1 MDFSTIL
8 QSPDIR
14 AIVQTHGLEREFH
27 DGLYPRSMFRG
38 EAIPVLWPA
47 NVGDSMV
54 FTGVG
59 MMDTTMEPI
68 QPGKDPEPVDYQKE
82 QWSAQLQQYTGR
94 VPDTHMP
101 TSITA
106 IASLFYRN
114 IQQLGLQAA
123 LTLNRVVRNR
133 LFNAAMSGWTVADGA
148 QGATRSLRV
157 KRLNGFTRARNPN
170 LPAGSPVLF
179 DTVTASNP
187 LAITVRDTSGSPA
200 DLVVNVTAYTPDIA
214 GDETGPG
221 VLTLDADVTVVDR
234 AYVFSSDATSI
245 VRATAGNSIDA
256 LGSTS
261 TFSPDLIRAGV
272 ARLENTNVPKMPDGR
287 YHMHLDPV
295 SMQQIFGTHEWQR
308 LLTSLPDYYYYREF
322 TAGEILGTVALKNT
336 ECPQAFNVKLKSDGS
351 YDKSDKFGGEIV
363 NAGKYG
369 VHRALIMGQ
378 EAIFEYYQDAGQLIT
393 EAGVQGR
400 VGDFSQLTNNGIEV
414 NVDRVQLVMRSPQ
427 NVLQDMVSA
436 AWKAIMDW
444 PVRTDATTGD
454 AARFKRVVCIEHTG

>member
-1 MDFSTIL
+1 MI
-8 QSPDIR
+8 
-14 AIVQTHGLEREFH
+14 
-27 DGLYPRSMFRG
+27 
-38 EAIPVLWPA
+38 
-47 NVGDSMV
+47 

-59 MMDTTMEPI
+59 MMATTMEPI
-68 QPGKDPEPVDYQKE
+68 QPGKDPDPVDYQKE
-82 QWSAQLQQYTGR
+82 QWSAQLQQYAGR

-114 IQQLGLQAA
+114 VQQLGLQAG
-123 LTLNRVVRNR
+123 LTLNRVVRDR

-148 QGATRSLRV
+148 QGATQSLLV
-157 KRLNGFTRARNPN
+157 KRLNGFTKARRPD
-170 LPAGSPVLF
+170 LAAGSPVLF
-179 DTVTASNP
+179 DTVSATNP
-187 LAITVRDTSGSPA
+187 LPIIVRDTSGSPT
-200 DLVVNVTAYTPDIA
+200 DLTVNVVGYTPTFP

-221 VLTLDADVTVVDR
+221 VLSLDAAVTVVDR
-234 AYVFSSDATSI
+234 AYVYASDATSI

-261 TFSPDLIRAGV
+261 TFSPNLIRAGV
-272 ARLENTNVPKMPDGR
+272 ARLENSNVPKMPDGR

-295 SMQQIFGTHEWQR
+295 SMQQIFGTEEWQR
-308 LLTSLPDYYYYREF
+308 LLTSLPDYYFYREF

-336 ECPQAFNVKLKSDGS
+336 ECPQASNVRLSATGG
-351 YDKSDKFGGEIV
+351 YDKGDKFGGELK
-363 NAGKYG
+363 NAGGYTI
-369 VHRALIMGQ
+369 HRALILGQ
-378 EAIFEYYQDAGQLIT
+378 EAIFEYYQDLGQLIT

-414 NVDRVQLVMRSPQ
+414 NVDRVQLVLRSPQ

-444 PVRTDATTGD
+444 PVRTDVTTGD
-454 AARFKRVVCIEHTG
+454 SARFKRVVAIEHVG